1 MVRLSTAL
9 IGIGALLVIVPIPI
23 PIPGIG
29 FIGGILLVLFGLALR
44 LFGL

>member
-1 MVRLSTAL
+1 MVRLSTVL
-9 IGIGALLVIVPIPI
+9 VGVGIVFVIVPIPI

-29 FIGGILLVLFGLALR
+29 FVGGILLILLGLVLR